1 MIDSQLQERLHLKE
15 QNKRMGISTIEMYY
29 CHELFSMQ
37 TRN

>member
-15 QNKRMGISTIEMYY
+15 QNKRTGISSIERY
-29 CHELFSMQ
+29 CIYELYPMQ